1 MKTHNTKYQLCII
14 GLLGLV
20 VGMLATRPS
29 ATEAQH
35 ENQHIY
41 AQYQSPQDGLFQT
54 VGNGKE
60 VTNDQ
65 LAMFQSIF
73 DLINQYTAVVDNPTA
88 CSVAAI
94 MSIDD
99 HVSSPEEAVKLL
111 ESTLQSTTSD
121 KVRRAIRLKL
131 LELYSKAGQ
140 TGNAHEMLRKL
151 IVQ

>member
-20 VGMLATRPS
+20 VGMLVASPS
-29 ATEAQH
+29 ANEDQPEKEH
-35 ENQHIY
+35 VY

-60 VTNDQ
+60 ITNDQ
-65 LAMFQSIF
+65 LALFQSIF

-99 HVSSPEEAVKLL
+99 HVSTPEESIKLL
-111 ESTLQSTTSD
+111 ESTLQSATND

-131 LELYSKAGQ
+131 LELYSKVGQ
-140 TGNAHEMLRKL
+140 KGNAHEMLRKL
-151 IVQ
+151 IIQ